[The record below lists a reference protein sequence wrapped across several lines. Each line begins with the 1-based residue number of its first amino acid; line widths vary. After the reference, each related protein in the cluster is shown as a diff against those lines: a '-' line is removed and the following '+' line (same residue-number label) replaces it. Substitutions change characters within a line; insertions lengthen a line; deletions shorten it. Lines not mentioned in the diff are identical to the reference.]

1 MMIEYLNGNLLS
13 VDKNHVVIDTGGVG
27 YGVDLP
33 DSTVSKLPEIGEETS
48 LHIATVVREDA
59 ILLYGFATS
68 GERAVFEILRDIS
81 GVGPR
86 TGLDMLS
93 TISVRALLSAVRSGN
108 TSALTAVPGI
118 GPKKAERLI
127 VDLKGKAKQLSPYAS
142 VDSSDLP
149 AGPKGAQTTSATSPG
164 EPAQPG
170 QDNFGDAVDALAAL
184 GMKPAEASRNLT
196 SALRLAE
203 DADSLSVEEMVRL
216 ALQVGR

>member
-1 MMIEYLNGNLLS
+1 MMIEYLRGTLLS
-13 VDKNHVVIDTGGVG
+13 LDGSHAVVDTGGVG

-33 DSTVSKLPEIGEETS
+33 ESASGKIPALGDEVALYVS
-48 LHIATVVREDA
+48 TVVREDA
-59 ILLYGFATS
+59 ILLFGFLKP

-108 TSALTAVPGI
+108 TKALTAVPGI

-127 VDLKGKAKQLSPYAS
+127 LELKGKTKLLSPYAG
-142 VDSSDLP
+142 VDSSDASPESSSSGFDKTAP
-149 AGPKGAQTTSATSPG
+149 AP
-164 EPAQPG
+164 PAAR
-170 QDNFGDAVDALAAL
+170 DNFGDAVDALAAL
-184 GMKPAEASRNLT
+184 GMKPADASRNLT
-196 SALRLAE
+196 SAMRLA
-203 DADSLSVEEMVRL
+203 DDPDSLTVEEMVRL

>member
-1 MMIEYLNGNLLS
+1 MMIEYLRGTLLS
-13 VDKNHVVIDTGGVG
+13 LDGSHAVVDTGGVG

-33 DSTVSKLPEIGEETS
+33 ESATGKIPAVGDEVALYVS
-48 LHIATVVREDA
+48 TVVREDA
-59 ILLYGFATS
+59 ILLFGFLTA

-108 TSALTAVPGI
+108 TKALTAVPGI

-127 VDLKGKAKQLSPYAS
+127 VELKGKTKLLSPYAG
-142 VDSSDLP
+142 VDSSDPSVEPQP
-149 AGPKGAQTTSATSPG
+149 AVSGNAAP
-164 EPAQPG
+164 PAPMA
-170 QDNFGDAVDALAAL
+170 QDNFGDAVDALTAL

-196 SALRLAE
+196 SAMRLA
-203 DADSLSVEEMVRL
+203 DDPDSLSVEEMVRL

>member
-1 MMIEYLNGNLLS
+1 MMIEYLKGTLLS
-13 VDKNHVVIDTGGVG
+13 IEQNHVVIDTGGVG

-33 DSTVSKLPEIGEETS
+33 DSTASKLPEIGQELALYVS
-48 LHIATVVREDA
+48 TVVREDA

-68 GERAVFEILRDIS
+68 GECAVFEILRDIS

-108 TSALTAVPGI
+108 TNALTAVPGI

-127 VDLKGKAKQLSPYAS
+127 VDLKGKVKQLSPYAS
-142 VDSSDLP
+142 VDSSDSP
-149 AGPKGAQTTSATSPG
+149 AELQSAGNAGGALAA
-164 EPAQPG
+164 EPAQVG
-170 QDNFGDAVDALAAL
+170 QDKFGDAVDALAAL

-196 SALRLAE
+196 SAMRLAE
-203 DADSLSVEEMVRL
+203 DPDSLSVEELVRL